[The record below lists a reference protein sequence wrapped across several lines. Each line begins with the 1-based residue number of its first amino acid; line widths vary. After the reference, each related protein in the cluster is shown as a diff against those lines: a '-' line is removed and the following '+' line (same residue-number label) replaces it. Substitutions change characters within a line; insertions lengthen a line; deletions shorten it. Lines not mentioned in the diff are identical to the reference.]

1 MAMKQLALD
10 IGLASG
16 PTLDNFHAGGGNAQA
31 LSQLRQGASE
41 ALGSGPCTPVYLWGP
56 PGTGKSHLL
65 RAMYELLRSQG
76 ARLGWLDPRMRWP
89 TAFDE
94 GWSAVLLDDVHLY
107 SDEQQAAAFNWF
119 INAMNPAM
127 GTPRW
132 VLAAG
137 DLPPADLSLRED
149 LRSRLAWGHVFQL
162 QPLGE
167 TGRRAVLRQQAQA
180 RGLALA
186 DEVVDYMLSHF
197 SRDLGS
203 LAGLLDRLDGFALR
217 TQRAV
222 TVPLLKAMLQG
233 E

>member
-1 MAMKQLALD
+1 MKQLALD

-16 PTLDNFHAGGGNAQA
+16 PTLENFHAEGNAQA
-31 LSQLRQGASE
+31 VAQLRQ
-41 ALGSGPCTPVYLWGP
+41 ALAAVPSSDAPTPVYLWGA

-65 RAMYELLRSQG
+65 RAAYEALRNQG
-76 ARLGWLDPRMRWP
+76 AQLGWLDPRMRWP

-94 GWSAVLLDDVHLY
+94 RWSAVLLDDVQRY
-107 SDEQQAAAFNWF
+107 SEAQQAAAFNWF
-119 INAMNPAM
+119 INAMNPAS
-127 GTPRW
+127 GAPRW

-137 DLPPADLSLRED
+137 ELPPADLPLRED

-162 QPLGE
+162 QPLTE
-167 TGRRAVLRQQAQA
+167 PARRAVLQQQARA
-180 RGLALA
+180 RGLALSA
-186 DEVVDYMLSHF
+186 EVVDYMLSHF

-203 LAGLLDRLDGFALR
+203 LSGLLDRLDGFALR